1 LENQEKKPD
10 GMEAEKIPKGFFE
23 FVYSQ
28 SYTDFMES
36 LLEYLREM
44 LRLEK

>member
-1 LENQEKKPD
+1 
-10 GMEAEKIPKGFFE
+10 MEAEKIPKGFFE